1 MTMTTTTDV
10 APPNTQGV
18 RAAVVDVEEQ
28 LSVLA
33 RRIRA
38 NLRHTAAA
46 VDPALT
52 PFGLKILRVLAR
64 LGATHSSGVAEFL
77 EVDRSIVSR
86 QAKQLEELGLIGLRT
101 DPSDGRCRFLVLTD
115 DAYTRL
121 LAAGAVGDSL
131 LHHHLA
137 EWPNDDL
144 HRFAGYLERLYSPL
158 P

>member
-1 MTMTTTTDV
+1 MTTTTDV
-10 APPNTQGV
+10 APPETPGV
-18 RAAVVDVEEQ
+18 RAAVVEVEEQ

-38 NLRHTAAA
+38 NLRHTAIEI
-46 VDPALT
+46 DPALT
-52 PFGLKILRVLAR
+52 PFGLKILRVLSR
-64 LGATHSSGVAEFL
+64 LGPTHSSGVAEFL

-86 QAKQLEELGLIGLRT
+86 QVKQLEELGLIGLRT
-101 DPSDGRCRFLVLTD
+101 DPADGRCRFLVLTD
-115 DAYTRL
+115 DADKRL

-144 HRFAGYLERLYSPL
+144 YRFAGYLERLYSPQV
-158 P
+158 